1 MIYRKDNNIYRVT
14 SEDIGTQEQK
24 DAMAAHHSKGYMGVD
39 KIGRPVYI
47 ELCGRMSP
55 TKLLAVVDE
64 PTLVRGFIFQY
75 EEVIKK

>member
-1 MIYRKDNNIYRVT
+1 
-14 SEDIGTQEQK
+14 
-24 DAMAAHHSKGYMGVD
+24 MAAHHSKGYMGVD